1 VLCPDLATL
10 WDMLTRTAYVQPH
23 HSRRCSPS
31 PSPGWSTWSR
41 PWPRRWGRC
50 DVARVGSAGL
60 GCRDGEDRDAGG
72 SSCGSMGCR
81 RPASIA
87 SRRGDLLP
95 CSITSASADA
105 RPAYLA
111 TPRAARR
118 RGPRD
123 RASRATPSHRGGP
136 LTPHQPGGGE
146 GVEMVA
152 QGVDVQPSHGGQRR
166 DGDRLRLRVEDLEHR
181 FLRHRQRRAPGRAG
195 CRLRAASESA
205 RGSADHAAPRSGS
218 AGPQGR
224 AGFSRGALV
233 VAPRQS

>member
-111 TPRAARR
+111 TLGPLVAGDRAIEPAGRPRPTAGARSRRTSPAAA
-118 RGPRD
+118 
-123 RASRATPSHRGGP
+123 RASRWLRRVLTCSPVTEANVAMETGSGCASRTSSTDSCDTGNGG
-136 LTPHQPGGGE
+136 
-146 GVEMVA
+146 
-152 QGVDVQPSHGGQRR
+152 RR
-166 DGDRLRLRVEDLEHR
+166 DARGAGCGPR
-181 FLRHRQRRAPGRAG
+181 RRAPADPQTTLHPGPGR
-195 CRLRAASESA
+195 RVH
-205 RGSADHAAPRSGS
+205 RGEPDSHAARS
-218 AGPQGR
+218 
-224 AGFSRGALV
+224 
-233 VAPRQS
+233 